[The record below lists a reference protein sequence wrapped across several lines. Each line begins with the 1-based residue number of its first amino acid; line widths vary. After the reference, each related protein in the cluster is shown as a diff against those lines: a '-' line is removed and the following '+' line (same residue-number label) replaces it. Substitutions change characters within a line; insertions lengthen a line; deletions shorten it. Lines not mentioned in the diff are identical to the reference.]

1 MQKEIIVDTSLGEVR
16 IAVAENGKLVELYL
30 EHEDAEHYAGDI
42 YKGRVEDV
50 LPGLGSA
57 FVDIGHE
64 KRGLLHA
71 SDVIYTGIEDI
82 DEHFL
87 AQAGASDE
95 IHPHA
100 RGHIGDMLQ
109 PGQSLIVQVTKE
121 SIGDKGPKLTTAI
134 ALPGRYLVLTP
145 YADRVNISSR
155 IEDEAERQRLRDIVI
170 QARGENSTGAGQHD
184 ARRPNC
190 DNQRR

>member
-71 SDVIYTGIEDI
+71 SDVIISTMRPSFMTAYPTM
-82 DEHFL
+82 
-87 AQAGASDE
+87 GAKASSSSN
-95 IHPHA
+95 
-100 RGHIGDMLQ
+100 L
-109 PGQSLIVQVTKE
+109 S
-121 SIGDKGPKLTTAI
+121 GPSMAT
-134 ALPGRYLVLTP
+134 
-145 YADRVNISSR
+145 
-155 IEDEAERQRLRDIVI
+155 
-170 QARGENSTGAGQHD
+170 
-184 ARRPNC
+184 
-190 DNQRR
+190 